1 MSSKPATRRHLV
13 FACLMLAMFMVAIE
27 ATVVAT
33 AMPQIVARLGGFSY
47 YAWVFSAFLLAQSAT
62 TVMFGKLADLHGRK
76 PVMIAGLVV
85 FLIGSV
91 LAGFSWS
98 MSSLIAFRLIQGLGA
113 GAVLPITITIVADL
127 YTLDERRQTQSYMAS
142 VWGVSAVIGPLA
154 GALIVQH
161 IPWSWVFWINV
172 PPGILAVAGLMLFL
186 HEDIERHDHP
196 IDYLGAG
203 LFVVAVT
210 SLLLAISPDAS
221 GGILSHPLAFAL
233 IFAVAAPLFFLRERH
248 ATEPMVELGLW
259 AQPMIASANLATL
272 FAGVALIGL
281 TAMLPVYI
289 QAVLG
294 RTPIV
299 SGLTLTAMA
308 VAWPI
313 AATAAARLFLP
324 WMGLRQT
331 MRCGAVLMVVGA
343 FAFLWVN
350 SANGLWLA
358 AGGGFL
364 MGWGMGMMTYTAV
377 MILQASVD
385 WRKRGAATASNVFS
399 RLLGN
404 TMGAA
409 AMGAILNLGLKASG
423 AHVTSE
429 QVRALMDRRPGVAVH
444 AVHAVDPALRSALA
458 NALHGVFLAM
468 TVLAVLTLLAAFAM
482 PKPQFEEPFRR
493 RVVEPKP
500 AE

>member
-1 MSSKPATRRHLV
+1 
-13 FACLMLAMFMVAIE
+13 MLGMFMVAIE

-91 LAGFSWS
+91 LAGFAWS

-127 YTLDERRQTQSYMAS
+127 YTLDERRHTQSYMAS

-154 GALIVQH
+154 GAFIVQH
-161 IPWSWVFWINV
+161 IPWAWVFWINV
-172 PPGILAVAGLMLFL
+172 PPGILAVAGLTLFL
-186 HEDIERHDHP
+186 HEDVERHDHP

-203 LFVVAVT
+203 LFVVTVT
-210 SLLLAISPDAS
+210 SLLLAISPDAG
-221 GGILSHPLAFAL
+221 GGILSHPLAFAAV
-233 IFAVAAPLFFLRERH
+233 FAVTAPLFFLRELKAR
-248 ATEPMVELGLW
+248 EPMVELSLW
-259 AQPMIASANLATL
+259 AQPMIASANAATL
-272 FAGVALIGL
+272 AAGVALIGL

-308 VAWPI
+308 LAWPV

-324 WMGLRQT
+324 WLGLRTT
-331 MRCGAVLMVVGA
+331 MRCGAVTMVLGGLA
-343 FAFLWVN
+343 FPLVN
-350 SANGLWLA
+350 PANGLWVA
-358 AGGGFL
+358 AIGAFL
-364 MGWGMGMMTYTAV
+364 MGWGMGMMTYTSV

-385 WRKRGAATASNVFS
+385 WSKRGAATSSNVFS

-409 AMGAILNLGLKASG
+409 MMGAILNLGLNAAG
-423 AHVTSE
+423 AHVTPE
-429 QVRALMDRRPGVAVH
+429 QVRALMDRRPGVAVQ
-444 AVHAVDPALRSALA
+444 AADPALKAALGG
-458 NALHGVFLAM
+458 ALHGVFLAM
-468 TVLAVLTLLAAFAM
+468 TVLAVLTALAAFAM
-482 PKPQFEEPFRR
+482 PKPHFEEPFRR
-493 RVVEPKP
+493 RVLQPKP